1 MIIIA
6 VTANIIAIAILWLK
20 HKGDKMKEKI
30 FLEILLVLIGGSMIV
45 CFIWTI
51 VEVIKMIFYKK
62 GGKK

>member
-1 MIIIA
+1 
-6 VTANIIAIAILWLK
+6 
-20 HKGDKMKEKI
+20 MKEKI

-51 VEVIKMIFYKK
+51 VEVIKMIFCKK